1 MSIHIFINK
10 SIPIA
15 FKKNQIPLNYEYIE
29 YLEYVEYLGKNCGR
43 NVARSLLN
51 SVLFYAHCDREPL
64 YNERII
70 K

>member
-1 MSIHIFINK
+1 MYGSI
-10 SIPIA
+10 
-15 FKKNQIPLNYEYIE
+15 NYELFE

-51 SVLFYAHCDREPL
+51 SVLFYANCDREPL

-70 K
+70 KQNKLN

>member
-1 MSIHIFINK
+1 MKQNQSKKVKFIV
-10 SIPIA
+10 
-15 FKKNQIPLNYEYIE
+15 YI
-29 YLEYVEYLGKNCGR
+29 EYLGKNCGR

-51 SVLFYAHCDREPL
+51 SVLFYANCDREPL